1 MSSKKEIIKAAVAKV
16 PMKDVGKEY
25 GIMPE
30 TAKSSDGK
38 HYPNIYISSDE
49 APFLE
54 GCKVGDEE
62 TLVIKAK
69 IVSTSERVHGKDTK
83 CDYTLDI
90 IKMGKPG
97 K

>member
-16 PMKDVGKEY
+16 PMKDVGKDY
-25 GIMPE
+25 SIMPE
-30 TAKSSDGK
+30 TVKSSGGK

-54 GCKVGDEE
+54 GVKVGDEE
-62 TLVIKAK
+62 TLVIKVK
-69 IVSTSERVHGKDTK
+69 VMSSSERIHGKEVK

-90 IKMGKPG
+90 VKMGKPG